1 MPFLIPFYVLSEI
14 YFLINEKTVSKA
26 SVVKIAAGS
35 LSIIFAYVMLN
46 VTQIK
51 LIVVYLVS
59 TIMVFSLVAFIIKVF
74 KIKA

>member
-1 MPFLIPFYVLSEI
+1 LPFLIPFYVLSEI